1 MLMCR
6 GKVGQR
12 ELKPMELKA
21 PVRCVRH
28 FSSYSQDYEQL
39 KTSLDA
45 LQVAHLAGESIRQA
59 AIEAG
64 EREERVVGN
73 LRACGGCCLAR
84 ACLKGSPA

>member
-1 MLMCR
+1 MIYINPLLSIEREVKMLMCR

-28 FSSYSQDYEQL
+28 FSSFCQDYEQL

-45 LQVAHLAGESIRQA
+45 LQVPTWLVNQLGRQQSRQ
-59 AIEAG
+59 
-64 EREERVVGN
+64 ERERRE
-73 LRACGGCCLAR
+73 
-84 ACLKGSPA
+84 